1 MVYVSETRDDNI
13 LEIFRKAIGLGGR
26 TVVGEGV
33 EAKVEAKVE
42 TKENEEMRIKEAY
55 NILEINAY
63 ESIIVETDH
72 EQKLF
77 QVRSRKE
84 KDKFYDVNAERKIC
98 SCPDFKFRTLKCK
111 HILAAEIINSSSP
124 SSLFSSCRTPLECY
138 SKRSNLG

>member
-13 LEIFRKAIGLGGR
+13 LEIFRKAIELGGR
-26 TVVGEGV
+26 TVVGEGA
-33 EAKVEAKVE
+33 EDKVGIE
-42 TKENEEMRIKEAY
+42 ENGEMRIKEAY
-55 NILEINAY
+55 NILEINANGP
-63 ESIIVETDH
+63 IIVETDH

-111 HILAAEIINSSSP
+111 HILAAEIIDSSSP
-124 SSLFSSCRTPLECY
+124 SSLFSYSRTT
-138 SKRSNLG
+138 S